1 MTMLKAM
8 MIATPSPLRFP
19 RKARVRGRAELPL
32 RRRVQV
38 QAKRKTLANEVL
50 VSISICHLHSFCIK
64 NR

>member
-19 RKARVRGRAELPL
+19 RKARVKGKGRVAT
-32 RRRVQV
+32 QKKS
-38 QAKRKTLANEVL
+38 ASHKTKDSGKRSAG
-50 VSISICHLHSFCIK
+50 SISICHLNSFCIK